1 MKKLSIFLIVMLM
14 AIFVVSVCAQ
24 EIDKKAENK
33 EKTEKV
39 MKTDK
44 VKKIKAEQKN
54 EREENEEGEE
64 YDNEDDDDNKGDGRD
79 MIKMDVIKIRSGQA
93 DQDVL
98 ICPFC
103 MRKMKGNEMLPM
115 GQMQMDMM
123 KMMGN
128 KDMMGQMMQKMTDKP
143 DKPDIIGMKMSM
155 VDSIMG
161 HADEIKLTEE
171 QRSKIDGILVANR
184 KDMVRMNADRE
195 IAEIDLGELLKKDDP
210 DPNTVKAQVKKVSD
224 IESDIKF
231 AQLKVGMD
239 VKSVLTDDQK
249 DTLKKLQMQDERG
262 PKMPIKKF
270 ESEKSNLKEMKE
282 QPKGEPG
289 KPMPG
294 MEMR

>member
-14 AIFVVSVCAQ
+14 AIFVVSVCAK

-103 MRKMKGNEMLPM
+103 MRKMKGNEMPPM

-249 DTLKKLQMQDERG
+249 DTLKNCKCKTNVD
-262 PKMPIKKF
+262 PKC
-270 ESEKSNLKEMKE
+270 
-282 QPKGEPG
+282 Q
-289 KPMPG
+289 
-294 MEMR
+294 

>member
-14 AIFVVSVCAQ
+14 TIFVVSVCAQ
-24 EIDKKAENK
+24 EMDKKAENK

-44 VKKIKAEQKN
+44 VKKIKSEQKN
-54 EREENEEGEE
+54 EREENEK
-64 YDNEDDDDNKGDGRD
+64 NENENDDDDKSDTRD
-79 MIKMDVIKIRSGQA
+79 MMKMDIIKIRSGQA

-103 MRKMKGNEMLPM
+103 MRKMKGNEMPPM

-123 KMMGN
+123 KMIGN
-128 KDMMGQMMQKMTDKP
+128 KEMMGQMMDKP
-143 DKPDIIGMKMSM
+143 DKPDFIGMKMVM

-161 HADEIKLTEE
+161 HADEIKLTED
-171 QRSKIDGILVANR
+171 QRSKIDGILVTNQ
-184 KDMVRMNADRE
+184 KGMVRKNADRE
-195 IAEIDLGELLKKDDP
+195 IANIDLEELLKKDDP
-210 DPNTVKAQVKKVSD
+210 DLNAVKAQIQKLAD

-231 AQLKVGMD
+231 TQIKVGMD
-239 VKSVLTDDQK
+239 VKAVLTDDQK
-249 DTLKKLQMQDERG
+249 VTLKKLQMQDERG
-262 PKMPIKKF
+262 PKMQIKRF

-282 QPKGEPG
+282 QPKGESG
-289 KPMPG
+289 KPMLE